1 MVLRDFCQKN
11 KISRCRWSRYRGIA
25 LIFLHFT
32 LQPGGAIS
40 EKVTFDMHTSDL
52 VADLRA
58 EISMWWEGRAGGEC
72 GGSMLGSLLVGP
84 ALPPQPAQLRLIS
97 QGQEIT
103 PVGGDWGC

>member
-1 MVLRDFCQKN
+1 
-11 KISRCRWSRYRGIA
+11 
-25 LIFLHFT
+25 
-32 LQPGGAIS
+32 
-40 EKVTFDMHTSDL
+40 MHTSDL

-58 EISMWWEGRAGGEC
+58 EISMWWEGRAGAEC

-103 PVGGDWGC
+103 QDLDERSLADLGFKDLQTVFASLGSGPSRSSFSKLIFCQSSQSVS

>member
-1 MVLRDFCQKN
+1 MSASIGSIYLF
-11 KISRCRWSRYRGIA
+11 
-25 LIFLHFT
+25 IFLHFI

-103 PVGGDWGC
+103 PVSGDQSCK

>member
-1 MVLRDFCQKN
+1 
-11 KISRCRWSRYRGIA
+11 
-25 LIFLHFT
+25 
-32 LQPGGAIS
+32 
-40 EKVTFDMHTSDL
+40 MHTSDL

-58 EISMWWEGRAGGEC
+58 EISMWWEGRAGAEC

-103 PVGGDWGC
+103 PVGGYQSCKRSVGPLAALVETLPVFCYAATI